1 MGPKEENAFNIAGP
15 EEWLEDLMLETGK
28 QEEERGESELHSEY
42 RSTYRWH
49 EYTGPRQEVIRRPP
63 QPVTASA
70 GSGGGGIGSSG
81 AGGVSGVGSSQTP
94 PLHPPTSKS
103 LHQLSRDQHASVHG
117 ADDEAPTSSAQRQ
130 ELDGL
135 LLEPALPR
143 KKKHPELAY
152 KTHEFLAMSD
162 GGSDDSLDSSAGLE
176 RARRRVNGALF
187 SLQPE
192 ERANGRRARLTRRSK
207 SEGPPARHLLF
218 QSEYRLRY
226 WKCEPPV
233 CYGVVGGG
241 EWVGGEEGAGVVRR
255 GAAPPPSLPEEQRK
269 PRTDKWEDEMMTA
282 SYPPAAPG
290 HPTRI
295 STEYRLQ
302 FAWPRAAE
310 VMAAAAA
317 AVTAAPPTKGGAKRG
332 VAVETVVDGGGSGP
346 PRKSLSMGAIRPA
359 SHLLMAPVHKKR
371 ADRVEDEGASELEPL
386 VGPDSEAGGENMPG
400 DELRGEEKI
409 QLEEAL
415 SKEDKFRRR
424 KEYKTEYKKKFRPFS
439 QYEYVEGRFQKKK
452 DGTENIGTSCGVIG
466 PSPVVEPVPP
476 LIPAAMSTEGSISSH
491 ILPLQ
496 DGEGSSWYREVLEL
510 RRKAGEYKHRGWGTE
525 LVPQHIAQLYNKQM
539 ALWEQVSRRSSL
551 SALSLASTTP
561 RPISKEEKEKEN
573 NKKSSPVKGITS
585 MASTITPMGAF
596 DPEIEKKKMDK
607 SEEKK
612 DFPRSRKEYLIRH
625 HLERT
630 TGAIDGALL
639 PSPTREKLEP
649 ILPRRKEEDVSI
661 KSPPR
666 ASPKSS
672 PRSARSHS
680 VGPAAE
686 SRSPKRH
693 PRVGS
698 QGSQSSTSPAQVSSH
713 PSIANSHHPALGP
726 KAPSSAIPSQVE
738 RRPRPTSLTTHT
750 SHTRPKSSSVP
761 LRNEESKPHHAMKP
775 KTIPAKSVNGVQ
787 TTKLKGDRSK
797 NQEKKDTIMD
807 IADSQETK
815 ALEKDDTAVAAPPDG
830 GEPAKPPDS
839 APEANEE
846 PPSTAP
852 PAAEQLSQIN
862 GEGSWEEEVPSN
874 HLDEPLVK
882 SPPEPTRVKSP
893 EQILMR
899 SPEPVNWTVPL
910 DTGKTFT
917 VTQNVLEAMPNV
929 KLYRGELSRP
939 HSEAKVWTP
948 PGPSSLPGDF
958 PTTKEQ
964 ARVVP
969 CDSPAQVDE
978 MPGWK
983 SPVSEPIASTA
994 APNLKSVN
1002 GHEEMNEHDAA
1013 TPEKVED
1020 KRTPKLMQTSE
1031 AENDFPQSSLP
1042 LSDTAQE
1049 KSLTAEC
1056 EKVTVGTTLKSLD
1069 DPSLG
1074 SEAQPPVEPVLEGGV
1089 SSVACLE
1096 APQVPADAQPAAD
1109 EPSSTPTQPATMPAA
1124 SQGHPVAS
1132 SMPASEAGPSAGP
1145 YRILEAPECQESP
1158 MKALP
1163 PLVSPSSGRSLASD
1177 VLEKARTRFDKFW
1190 GKGKDSEGKV

>member
-1 MGPKEENAFNIAGP
+1 MIGSFWNLCRACPSMPVDK
-15 EEWLEDLMLETGK
+15 
-28 QEEERGESELHSEY
+28 LHSEY

-63 QPVTASA
+63 QPVAAAA
-70 GSGGGGIGSSG
+70 GSGGG
-81 AGGVSGVGSSQTP
+81 
-94 PLHPPTSKS
+94 
-103 LHQLSRDQHASVHG
+103 
-117 ADDEAPTSSAQRQ
+117 
-130 ELDGL
+130 GL

-162 GGSDDSLDSSAGLE
+162 GGSDDSLDSTAGLE
-176 RARRRVNGALF
+176 RAR
-187 SLQPE
+187 PE
-192 ERANGRRARLTRRSK
+192 ERRRRLAPARRSK
-207 SEGPPARHLLF
+207 SEGPPPARRLLV
-218 QSEYRLRY
+218 QSECRVRY
-226 WKCEPPV
+226 WRCGPGAAHLVGEWA
-233 CYGVVGGG
+233 GGG
-241 EWVGGEEGAGVVRR
+241 
-255 GAAPPPSLPEEQRK
+255 AAHPRPAPHPPPALRK
-269 PRTDKWEDEMMTA
+269 PRAAPAAPAAAPDECHDDEMMTA

-302 FAWPRAAE
+302 FAWPREASGRGAAGKRGPAAE
-310 VMAAAAA
+310 AAAAA
-317 AVTAAPPTKGGAKRG
+317 AAAADGPP
-332 VAVETVVDGGGSGP
+332 P

-359 SHLLMAPVHKKR
+359 VHPAHKKR
-371 ADRVEDEGASELEPL
+371 PDHRADDEGASELEPL
-386 VGPDSEAGGENMPG
+386 VGPDSEAGGENLPG

-452 DGTENIGTSCGVIG
+452 DGTDNIGTSCGVVG
-466 PSPVVEPVPP
+466 PSPLIEPVPP
-476 LIPAAMSTEGSISSH
+476 LIAAAMPTEGSISSH

-496 DGEGSSWYREVLEL
+496 DGEGNSWYREVLEL

-573 NKKSSPVKGITS
+573 NKKSSPVKGISS
-585 MASTITPMGAF
+585 MASNIQPIGTF
-596 DPEIEKKKMDK
+596 DPEMDKKKMDK

-649 ILPRRKEEDVSI
+649 ILPRRKDEDMSI

-693 PRVGS
+693 PRVVS
-698 QGSQSSTSPAQVSSH
+698 QGSQSSTSPAQG
-713 PSIANSHHPALGP
+713 PSAANSHPAASGP
-726 KAPSSAIPSQVE
+726 KAPSSAAAPSQPE

-750 SHTRPKSSSVP
+750 SQTRPKSSSVP

-787 TTKLKGDRSK
+787 TAKLKGDRSK

-807 IADSQETK
+807 VTDSQE
-815 ALEKDDTAVAAPPDG
+815 EKPSEKEEVAPASDVAEPSKPSDG
-830 GEPAKPPDS
+830 PA
-839 APEANEE
+839 EA
-846 PPSTAP
+846 
-852 PAAEQLSQIN
+852 SQVN
-862 GEGSWEEEVPSN
+862 GEGPWAGEEEGPAAGV
-874 HLDEPLVK
+874 HEPLVK

-939 HSEAKVWTP
+939 HSETKVWTP
-948 PGPSSLPGDF
+948 PGPSSLPGDI
-958 PTTKEQ
+958 PTSKEQ
-964 ARVVP
+964 ASVVP

-983 SPVSEPIASTA
+983 SPDSEPIASSA
-994 APNLKSVN
+994 APNIDTANRL
-1002 GHEEMNEHDAA
+1002 EDMNEHDAA
-1013 TPEKVED
+1013 TPEIVEEV
-1020 KRTPKLMQTSE
+1020 KSTPKSSE
-1031 AENDFPQSSLP
+1031 AETEPLP
-1042 LSDTAQE
+1042 PPTPATAPGEGRASDEAPPPAEDEEGKAVEDEPRAETEEPTPPPAQQ
-1049 KSLTAEC
+1049 
-1056 EKVTVGTTLKSLD
+1056 
-1069 DPSLG
+1069 PS
-1074 SEAQPPVEPVLEGGV
+1074 
-1089 SSVACLE
+1089 SSVGE
-1096 APQVPADAQPAAD
+1096 A
-1109 EPSSTPTQPATMPAA
+1109 SA
-1124 SQGHPVAS
+1124 S
-1132 SMPASEAGPSAGP
+1132 P
-1145 YRILEAPECQESP
+1145 YRILEAPQCEDSP